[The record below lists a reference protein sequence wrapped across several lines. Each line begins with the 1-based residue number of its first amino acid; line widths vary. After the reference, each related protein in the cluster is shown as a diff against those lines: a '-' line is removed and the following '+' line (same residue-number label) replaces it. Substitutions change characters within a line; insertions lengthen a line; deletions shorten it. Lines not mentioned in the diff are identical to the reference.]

1 MEALEEL
8 AHSRRQRLV
17 ERAREGG
24 AGVGG
29 VEAQAARLV
38 ENEAGALDAETREV
52 LTARIVR
59 LATGLGPLEPLLAD
73 PSVDE
78 VMVNGASEVW
88 VERRGRVER
97 ASASF
102 GSDAELMHA
111 IERVLAPLGRR
122 VDEASPMCDAR
133 LPDGSRVNVVV
144 PPLAVDGA
152 CMTIRRFRPQGFA
165 LEDLVA
171 NGTVP
176 LAVAEFLAD
185 CVRARAA
192 VLVSGGTGSGKT
204 TTLNA
209 LSGAIPDG
217 ERIVTVEDAAELA
230 LRQEHV
236 VRLEARPPNVEG
248 RGEVT
253 IRALV
258 RNALRM
264 RPDRIVVGE
273 VRGAEALDM
282 LSALTTG
289 HEGSLTT
296 VHAGSPEEAL
306 RRIETLALMAGVGL
320 PHEAIREQI
329 GAAIELVVQQRRV
342 PDGRREIACVAEVVR
357 RAGAVGA
364 RELYVAGEPGRAL
377 VRPSEGR
384 LAERLRLRL
393 ASRKRCSRSGRSI
406 RSPPPLIGLSQAR
419 GCQSRRCRRS
429 TPPCSP
435 FSLPR
440 SRRSPLS

>member
-1 MEALEEL
+1 MEAIEEL
-8 AHSRRQRLV
+8 AHSLRARLV
-17 ERAREGG
+17 ERARDGAGG
-24 AGVGG
+24 AGG

-38 ENEAGALDAETREV
+38 DAEAGALDAETREV

-78 VMVNGASEVW
+78 VMVNGPAEVW

-97 ASASF
+97 AAASF
-102 GSDAELMHA
+102 ESDAELMHA

-152 CMTIRRFRPQGFA
+152 CVTIRRFRPQGFA

-171 NGTVP
+171 NGTMP
-176 LAVAEFLAD
+176 LAVAGFVEE
-185 CVRARAA
+185 CVRARAS

-273 VRGAEALDM
+273 VRGGEALDM

-296 VHAGSPEEAL
+296 VHATSASEAL
-306 RRIETLALMAGVGL
+306 RRVETLALMAGVGL
-320 PHEAIREQI
+320 PHEAIRDQV
-329 GAAIELVVQQRRV
+329 GAAIELVVHQRRM
-342 PDGRREIACVAEVVR
+342 PDGSRAVACVAEVVTC
-357 RAGAVGA
+357 AGSVGV
-364 RELYVAGEPGRAL
+364 RELYSVAGRPL
-377 VRPSEGR
+377 VRPVDGR
-384 LAERLRLRL
+384 LAERL
-393 ASRKRCSRSGRSI
+393 
-406 RSPPPLIGLSQAR
+406 
-419 GCQSRRCRRS
+419 
-429 TPPCSP
+429 T
-435 FSLPR
+435 
-440 SRRSPLS
+440 

>member
-8 AHSRRQRLV
+8 AHSLRRRLV
-17 ERAREGG
+17 ERARDGG
-24 AGVGG
+24 AGPGG

-38 ENEAGALDAETREV
+38 ANEAAAVDPETGEL
-52 LTARIVR
+52 LTGRIVR
-59 LATGLGPLEPLLAD
+59 LAAGLGPLEPLLAD

-78 VMVNGASEVW
+78 VMVNGPGDVW
-88 VERRGRVER
+88 VERRGVVER
-97 ASASF
+97 ASAAFASET
-102 GSDAELMHA
+102 ELMHA

-133 LPDGSRVNVVV
+133 LPDGSRVNVIV

-273 VRGAEALDM
+273 VRGGEALDM

-296 VHAGSPEEAL
+296 VHATSALEAL
-306 RRIETLALMAGVGL
+306 RRIETLALMAGLGL
-320 PHEAIREQI
+320 PHEAICDQG
-329 GAAIELVVQQRRV
+329 GAAVELGGTQRRV
-342 PDGRREIACVAEVVR
+342 PDGRREVASVAEVVQ
-357 RAGAVGA
+357 RAGAVGV
-364 RELYVAGEPGRAL
+364 RELYVAGASGREL
-377 VRPSEGR
+377 MRPADGR
-384 LAERLRLRL
+384 LAERL
-393 ASRKRCSRSGRSI
+393 G
-406 RSPPPLIGLSQAR
+406 
-419 GCQSRRCRRS
+419 
-429 TPPCSP
+429 
-435 FSLPR
+435 
-440 SRRSPLS
+440 

>member
-8 AHSRRQRLV
+8 AHSLRQRLV

-24 AGVGG
+24 TGPGG
-29 VEAQAARLV
+29 VADQAARLV
-38 ENEAGALDAETREV
+38 EREAAALDPETREV

-78 VMVNGASEVW
+78 VMVNGPDDVW
-88 VERRGRVER
+88 VERRGLVER
-97 ASASF
+97 AAAAFASE
-102 GSDAELMHA
+102 AELLHA

-133 LPDGSRVNVVV
+133 LADGSRVNVVV

-152 CMTIRRFRPQGFA
+152 CMTIRRFRPRGFSV
-165 LEDLVA
+165 EDLVA
-171 NGTVP
+171 NGTMPMV
-176 LAVAEFLAD
+176 VAEFLAD
-185 CVRARAA
+185 CVRARVS

-230 LRQEHV
+230 LRQDHV

-273 VRGAEALDM
+273 VRGGEALDM

-296 VHAGSPEEAL
+296 VHASSAEEAL

-320 PHEAIREQI
+320 PHDAIRDQV
-329 GAAIELVVQQRRV
+329 GAAIELVVHQRRV
-342 PDGRREIACVAEVVR
+342 PDGRREVASVVEVVR
-357 RAGAVGA
+357 RAGTVGV
-364 RELYVAGEPGRAL
+364 RELYVAGQDL
-377 VRPSEGR
+377 LRP
-384 LAERLRLRL
+384 LD
-393 ASRKRCSRSGRSI
+393 
-406 RSPPPLIGLSQAR
+406 
-419 GCQSRRCRRS
+419 
-429 TPPCSP
+429 
-435 FSLPR
+435 
-440 SRRSPLS
+440 

>member
-1 MEALEEL
+1 MEALDEL
-8 AHSRRQRLV
+8 AHSLRRRLV
-17 ERAREGG
+17 ERARDGS
-24 AGVGG
+24 AGPGG
-29 VEAQAARLV
+29 VQAQAARLV
-38 ENEAGALDAETREV
+38 ENEATALDPATREV

-73 PSVDE
+73 SSVDE
-78 VMVNGASEVW
+78 VMVNGPTDVW

-97 ASASF
+97 AAVQFASET
-102 GSDAELMHA
+102 ELMHA

-144 PPLAVDGA
+144 PPLAIDGA
-152 CMTIRRFRPQGFA
+152 CMTIRRFRPHGFS
-165 LEDLVA
+165 LEDLVG
-171 NGTVP
+171 NGTMP
-176 LAVAEFLAD
+176 DAVAEFLVE

-209 LSGAIPDG
+209 LSGAIPEG

-230 LRQEHV
+230 LRQSHV

-253 IRALV
+253 IRSLV

-273 VRGAEALDM
+273 VRGGEALDM

-296 VHAGSPEEAL
+296 VHATSAQEAL

-320 PHEAIREQI
+320 PHEAIRDQV
-329 GAAIELVVQQRRV
+329 GVAIELVVHQRRR
-342 PDGRREIACVAEVVR
+342 PDGRREIASVAEVVR
-357 RAGAVGA
+357 RAASIGV
-364 RELYVAGEPGRAL
+364 RELYAAGNPGRPL
-377 VRPSEGR
+377 ERPAEGR
-384 LAERLRLRL
+384 LADRLRE
-393 ASRKRCSRSGRSI
+393 S
-406 RSPPPLIGLSQAR
+406 
-419 GCQSRRCRRS
+419 
-429 TPPCSP
+429 
-435 FSLPR
+435 
-440 SRRSPLS
+440 

>member
-1 MEALEEL
+1 VEALEEL
-8 AHSRRQRLV
+8 AQSLRQRLV
-17 ERAREGG
+17 ARARDGS
-24 AGVGG
+24 AGPGG

-38 ENEAGALDAETREV
+38 EDEAAALDPETREV
-52 LTARIVR
+52 LAARIVR

-78 VMVNGASEVW
+78 VMVNGPDDVW
-88 VERRGRVER
+88 VERRGLVER
-97 ASASF
+97 APVVF
-102 GSDAELMHA
+102 GSEAELLNA
-111 IERVLAPLGRR
+111 IERVLGPLGRR

-144 PPLAVDGA
+144 RPLAVDGA
-152 CMTIRRFRPQGFA
+152 CMTIRRFRPHGFS

-171 NGTVP
+171 NGTLP
-176 LAVAEFLAD
+176 LVVAEFLTE
-185 CVRARAA
+185 CIRGRAS

-273 VRGAEALDM
+273 VRGGEALDM

-296 VHAGSPEEAL
+296 VHASSAQEAL

-320 PHEAIREQI
+320 PHEAIRDQV
-329 GAAIELVVQQRRV
+329 GAAIELVVHQRRT
-342 PDGRREIACVAEVVR
+342 PDGRREVAVVAEVVR
-357 RAGAVGA
+357 RVGTVGV
-364 RELYVAGEPGRAL
+364 RELYVAGQSGRAL
-377 VRPSEGR
+377 MRPGDGR
-384 LAERLRLRL
+384 LAERL
-393 ASRKRCSRSGRSI
+393 G
-406 RSPPPLIGLSQAR
+406 
-419 GCQSRRCRRS
+419 
-429 TPPCSP
+429 
-435 FSLPR
+435 
-440 SRRSPLS
+440 